1 VTEPDGDY
9 EEYVASRM
17 ARLRRTAY
25 LVCGDWHHAEDV
37 LATVLAKLYV
47 RWDRIRRSDSVD
59 AYVRRMLVRAVVDE
73 GRRPWRRERP
83 AAYPV
88 LDAVVPAA
96 TPEDRLVLVAALA
109 QMPARRRAVLVLR
122 FYEQLSVAET
132 AEALGI
138 SDGTVK
144 SQCARG
150 LAALRDALPQEY
162 AEERGQ

>member
-1 VTEPDGDY
+1 
-9 EEYVASRM
+9 
-17 ARLRRTAY
+17 
-25 LVCGDWHHAEDV
+25 
-37 LATVLAKLYV
+37 
-47 RWDRIRRSDSVD
+47 
-59 AYVRRMLVRAVVDE
+59 MLVRAVVDE